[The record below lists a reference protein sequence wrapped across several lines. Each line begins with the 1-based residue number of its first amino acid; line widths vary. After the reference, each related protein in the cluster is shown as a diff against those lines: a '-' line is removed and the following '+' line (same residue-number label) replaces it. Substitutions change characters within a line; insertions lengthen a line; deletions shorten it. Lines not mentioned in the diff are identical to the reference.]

1 MSHDLRTPLT
11 SILGAS
17 SAILENDSVLTAK
30 ERLTLLGEIHEDAE
44 WLVGMVENLLTVT
57 RVDGAVGANLNKVPE
72 AAEEVVAEAVSKFR
86 KRFPERVISASVP
99 DDLLMVPMDAMLIKQ
114 VIINLLENV
123 AFHTPPDT
131 CLLYTSCSRTQY
143 GYFPISLPDT
153 TR

>member
-1 MSHDLRTPLT
+1 
-11 SILGAS
+11 
-17 SAILENDSVLTAK
+17 
-30 ERLTLLGEIHEDAE
+30 
-44 WLVGMVENLLTVT
+44 MVENLLTVT

-99 DDLLMVPMDAMLIKQ
+99 DDLRMVPMDAMLIKQ

-131 CLLYTSCSRTQY
+131 RARLTVSRQEFLQKNSSILQLTLKKISRQIILKKIIFMLLP
-143 GYFPISLPDT
+143 FVKKIL
-153 TR
+153 